1 MRNRLRPANGE
12 VIEAVWGDAG
22 PHDRGRLLLVVHHLA
37 VDAVSW
43 RILAADLART
53 WQTVTEAGDRG
64 EPSTAATA
72 LPAVTTPYRAWAH
85 LLASQARSAARE
97 AELPLWQNALSTPDP
112 QLGYRPLD
120 PHLDT
125 ADGTRTLVTHL
136 PATWAKSLLTTAPGA
151 FHAGVD
157 DILLTGLA
165 LAVCSWRAER
175 AARLGGPRPDGTT
188 VLLDLEG
195 HGREQIADHL
205 DLSRT
210 VGWFTSL
217 YPVRLDPG
225 PVDARDPGRF
235 DAALVERA
243 VKRVKEQLRTVPD
256 HGVGYGM
263 LRHLNP
269 ATRSRLT
276 TAADPQIG
284 FNYLGRYAASQE
296 PADNAEGADWD
307 VLLDGGGPRSQD
319 PDMPVHHVIDINAH
333 TEDLPDGPR
342 LVTRWTWPSDL
353 LKEEDVGALAEMF
366 VRALRAIAEHAQRP
380 DAGGYTPSDLPLV
393 SLDQAQIDRLQ
404 NKWGGRK

>member
-1 MRNRLRPANGE
+1 M
-12 VIEAVWGDAG
+12 IEAVWCDAG
-22 PHDRGRLLLVVHHLA
+22 PHARGRLLLVVHHLA

-43 RILAADLART
+43 RILAADLAT
-53 WQTVTEAGDRG
+53 AWQALTDGAGTDER
-64 EPSTAATA
+64 PDAAA
-72 LPAVTTPYRAWAH
+72 VLPAVTTSYRGWAQ
-85 LLASQARSAARE
+85 LLASQARGASRAAE
-97 AELPLWQNALSTPDP
+97 IPLWQTALATSDP
-112 QLGYRPLD
+112 QLAYRPLD
-120 PHLDT
+120 PDLDT

-136 PATWAKSLLTTAPGA
+136 PATWAKALLTTAPGA

-157 DILLTGLA
+157 DVLLTGLA
-165 LAVCSWRAER
+165 LAVCAWREER
-175 AARLGGPRPDGTT
+175 TAGPGGPRPDGTA

-195 HGREQIADHL
+195 HGREQIADHI

-235 DAALVERA
+235 DGALVERA
-243 VKRVKEQLRTVPD
+243 VKRVKEQLRAVPD
-256 HGVGYGM
+256 RGVGFGM

-269 ATRSRLT
+269 ATRPRLAT
-276 TAADPQIG
+276 GAEPQIG
-284 FNYLGRYAASQE
+284 FNYLGRYAASHE
-296 PADNAEGADWD
+296 TSDGGGGADWD

-319 PDMPVHHVIDINAH
+319 PDMSVHHVLDINAH

-353 LKEEDVGALAEMF
+353 LKEEDVGALSDLF
-366 VRALRAIAEHAQRP
+366 GGALRAIAEHAERP

-393 SLDQAQIDRLQ
+393 SLNQAQIDRLQ
-404 NKWGGRK
+404 NRWGGRK